1 MAGAMTARAL
11 ASYCL
16 SVCILEKGNDVALG
30 ASRANSGIVHA
41 GYDAREGTLKAR
53 LNVRGSEIMEPLA
66 RELGVP
72 YRRNGSLVT
81 GFTPGD
87 RDSIGTLY
95 ARGVKNGVRGLR
107 ILDGTQA
114 RQMEPGLSEKVTCAL
129 YAPSAAIICPYELT
143 IAAVGNAMDNG
154 VELLTGFQVTDIKEK
169 DGFFEIL
176 SASGAMKN
184 LPDEGGDA
192 VGRADSSCGRADSSC
207 GSTDNLYDRT
217 NSTYGSTDGPRSST
231 DSSCGST
238 DNPYDRTNSTYGNT
252 DSPCGRTDNPCGRTN
267 STHNR
272 KENKIYARY
281 VVNAAGVHADEIARM
296 AGDFSFRIHPRR
308 GEYMLLDR
316 ECGNLVSHTLF
327 RTPSEK
333 GKGVLITPTV
343 DGNLLLGPTS
353 QDLED
358 RGDTSVTA
366 EGLEWIRNSALE
378 TLSSVPFHKTIT
390 SFCGL
395 RAVGDTGDFILTSP
409 RPGFINAAGIE
420 SPGLSAAPAIAET
433 VVEMLADQGLP
444 LRKKEDWNPI
454 RRPAHAFRS
463 ASLEE
468 KNRIIRRDKTYGR
481 VVCRCET
488 VTEGEILE
496 AIRQNPP
503 ARDLDSVKRRTRAQ
517 MGRCQGGFCM
527 PHIAELLSRELDI
540 PFEQVTKSGA
550 GSEIIVGRTKEIMP

>member
-176 SASGAMKN
+176 SASGAMKS

-207 GSTDNLYDRT
+207 GSTDD
-217 NSTYGSTDGPRSST
+217 
-231 DSSCGST
+231 
-238 DNPYDRTNSTYGNT
+238 PYDRT
-252 DSPCGRTDNPCGRTN
+252 DSPCGRADSTCSSTDNPCDRTN
-267 STHNR
+267 CTHNR